1 MTIIDCYCGSL
12 DRYSQCCEEYI
23 KGVIKAPTAEKL
35 MRSRYAA
42 YARQE
47 AGYLVAT
54 THPSERK
61 YHSKEDILEWARSN
75 DWQKLEVIKSTDN
88 TVEFKAY
95 FTDSF
100 GKNQIH
106 HELSTFKFENGS
118 WFYVD
123 GTFY

>member
-1 MTIIDCYCGSL
+1 MITVKCYCGSL
-12 DRYSQCCEEYI
+12 MNYIQCCEGYI
-23 KGVIKAPTAEKL
+23 KGVKKAATAELL
-35 MRSRYAA
+35 MRSRYSA
-42 YARQE
+42 YVKQE
-47 AGYLVAT
+47 AEYLVAT
-54 THPSERK
+54 THPSERE
-61 YHSKEDILEWARSN
+61 YHSKEDVLEWARSN

-95 FTDSF
+95 FLNAF